1 MRSAEPLCQSD
12 VVIYLIQMIDIR
24 ALDPT
29 LLLTFRA
36 LLTERSVSRAARR
49 VGLSQPATS
58 GVLARLRM
66 IFDDPLFVRTQRGV
80 LPTARALEL
89 GPRVERALTELRGLL
104 EPAAFDPER
113 AKGQIWMAATDY
125 AQGALL
131 PLVVREL
138 RRRAPDVQLGFRPL
152 TGLPLAEQFAHGAL
166 DFALV
171 TSGAVPPDFR
181 ARIVTTDRLL
191 VVARL
196 KHPLER
202 QLMTLDGFCSA
213 DHLVIAV
220 ARGAFEG
227 VADRALAARER
238 SRRVRV
244 ATASFHAALTLIE
257 ATDLV
262 GMLPSRLVEA
272 LRDRYLVLEPPLPIP
287 SFELALVWH
296 RRSDEDLLHKWVREL
311 VAAQHGRS

>member
-1 MRSAEPLCQSD
+1 
-12 VVIYLIQMIDIR
+12 
-24 ALDPT
+24 
-29 LLLTFRA
+29 
-36 LLTERSVSRAARR
+36 
-49 VGLSQPATS
+49 
-58 GVLARLRM
+58 M

-287 SFELALVWH
+287 SFELALAPKAPAP
-296 RRSDEDLLHKWVREL
+296 EA
-311 VAAQHGRS
+311 VAF